1 MEVEVEAQG
10 KFDRCQWHLEE
21 EGRTLAASV
30 AALVEELGVEE
41 EQVTGWEERMR
52 WVFYIRWHLWVNR
65 KKNEGHFLLLECWA
79 GQAGPKSL
87 IFVCASS
94 F

>member
-41 EQVTGWEERMR
+41 EQVTGWEERTR
-52 WVFYIRWHLWVNR
+52 WVFYIRWHLWVKMR
-65 KKNEGHFLLLECWA
+65 GSFFAFGMLGWTSRPKKFDICLC
-79 GQAGPKSL
+79 
-87 IFVCASS
+87 F
-94 F
+94 